1 MNIAII
7 DSGTK
12 DYENITKGYNFR
24 VKGDNE
30 IIIEN
35 NFHDTYGHGTAVYSI
50 IKKNNEECNY

>member
-24 VKGDNE
+24 VKGGNE

-50 IKKNNEECNY
+50 IK